1 MLRLLVALLLAANGL
16 FYAWSQGWLDTLTGT
31 RAQGEREPQR
41 LQKQVNP
48 EAVKVLPP
56 GAAASAALS
65 TPDADS
71 PR

>member
-1 MLRLLVALLLAANGL
+1 MLRLLVVLLLAANGL
-16 FYAWSQGWLDTLTGT
+16 FYAWSQGWLDAVTGT

-41 LQKQVNP
+41 LQKQVHP

-56 GAAASAALS
+56 GAASAAFS